1 MTRFNKF
8 HDEEWADSQ
17 DGIRS
22 LAAVVVGDFE
32 LALVDCPPNLHLC
45 SWAALVGSDRIVVP
59 LQAED
64 FGSQGLMPV
73 VEAIGAVQ
81 AGPNLGLGLAG
92 FLLTMFD
99 KRLSVHVT
107 YEMMLRELY
116 GADVFAAVVPR
127 AKDFVEAVAAHT
139 GWFLQAE
146 ECGREGGGRCRRR
159 TAGAGRAGR
168 PGPRGKGGRVKA
180 VKKLRETLGANIGES
195 MGAGHRGVGGGRSR
209 RRSRRLRAATRGRP
223 ASKERLDIPLDRV
236 APDPDQPRKEFD
248 PKALDRLAAS
258 LRDRGQ
264 IQPIRVRWDDPTQ
277 KWVIIAGERRWR
289 AAVLAGLTTIAAIE
303 AQGVPT
309 PDEVLEDQLVENC
322 LRDDL
327 KPIEQARAF
336 EALMNRR
343 GWNKGS
349 WPSGS
354 TWQPTISRAL
364 SLLTLPP
371 TIQAE
376 VDSGRVP
383 PTIGHELAKVE
394 EPATRRAGRRTIRGE
409 LTRDEVRHRTRR
421 QRPQRVEYRTSRGKV
436 TVEIAAD
443 DDQDEAPVV
452 ALREALARAESKCGP
467 HPDAA

>member
-1 MTRFNKF
+1 M
-8 HDEEWADSQ
+8 
-17 DGIRS
+17 
-22 LAAVVVGDFE
+22 
-32 LALVDCPPNLHLC
+32 
-45 SWAALVGSDRIVVP
+45 
-59 LQAED
+59 
-64 FGSQGLMPV
+64 
-73 VEAIGAVQ
+73 
-81 AGPNLGLGLAG
+81 
-92 FLLTMFD
+92 
-99 KRLSVHVT
+99 
-107 YEMMLRELY
+107 
-116 GADVFAAVVPR
+116 
-127 AKDFVEAVAAHT
+127 
-139 GWFLQAE
+139 
-146 ECGREGGGRCRRR
+146 
-159 TAGAGRAGR
+159 
-168 PGPRGKGGRVKA
+168 KA

-195 MGAGHRGVGGGRSR
+195 MGAGHRGVGGESVALPQPSAASR
-209 RRSRRLRAATRGRP
+209 YQGTARIKGA
-223 ASKERLDIPLDRV
+223 LDIPLDRV

-289 AAVLAGLTTIAAIE
+289 AAALAGLTTIAAIE

-343 GWNKGS
+343 GWTQGELAERLHLA
-349 WPSGS
+349 
-354 TWQPTISRAL
+354 QPTISRAL

-394 EPATRRAGRRTIRGE
+394 EPATRDELAARAIRGE

-452 ALREALARAESKCGP
+452 ALREALARAESKCAGA